1 MSKVFST
8 IVLIKDTVNKQT
20 NIADRIQIIKNPNWC
35 VADQLVIYTMQS
47 RSWIRDYWEQIHV
60 AL

>member
-20 NIADRIQIIKNPNWC
+20 NIADRIQIIKNPNWWE
-35 VADQLVIYTMQS
+35 ADQLVIYTMQS
-47 RSWIRDYWEQIHV
+47 RS
-60 AL
+60 